1 MRNDY
6 DLIEKHARM
15 IAETKTEAKTERERA
30 KRTLSLRLVNAYN
43 KVQVR

>member
-15 IAETKTEAKTERERA
+15 IAETKTEAETDRERESKKDA
-30 KRTLSLRLVNAYN
+30 IVAIS
-43 KVQVR
+43 

>member
-15 IAETKTEAKTERERA
+15 IAETKTEAETDREREQKGRY
-30 KRTLSLRLVNAYN
+30 RCD
-43 KVQVR
+43 

>member
-15 IAETKTEAKTERERA
+15 MAETKTETERESKKDA
-30 KRTLSLRLVNAYN
+30 IVAIS
-43 KVQVR
+43 

>member
-15 IAETKTEAKTERERA
+15 IAETKTETDTVRERESKKDA
-30 KRTLSLRLVNAYN
+30 IVAIS
-43 KVQVR
+43 

>member
-15 IAETKTEAKTERERA
+15 IAETKTEAKTERESKKDA
-30 KRTLSLRLVNAYN
+30 IVSIS
-43 KVQVR
+43 